1 MTTKYKVVHWIES
14 CKRKRTLMEKL
25 TKSKEILGLVNI
37 STNANFP
44 VLANVPRRVMKDVNN
59 GELDKMWKAE

>member
-1 MTTKYKVVHWIES
+1 MTNKYKVVHWIGF

-25 TKSKEILGLVNI
+25 MKSKEILGLVNI

-44 VLANVPRRVMKDVNN
+44 VLANVPWRVMKDVNN
-59 GELDKMWKAE
+59 R